1 MQLDDPA
8 FSIPTGSPSPL
19 DPQMREFL
27 NRMSEGY
34 RRFPRCDTLTI
45 PEAREVAEQVR
56 APWAVGGPSMN
67 RTVEHQVSTRH
78 GDVRVRVYYPQRRS
92 SRAALMYLHGGGF
105 VLFSIDTHDRLMRE
119 YAERAG
125 IVVIGVDYTL
135 APDARFPRPLD
146 ECVDALRWVA
156 NQAVALDVDATEL
169 FVGGDSAGASLAIGV
184 GLTLRDANDDLL
196 KGLVLNYGSFGT
208 NMYRN
213 SMVRY
218 GAGDYGLSLHDIVW
232 FRGLYLS
239 KGRDFCDPRVNIL
252 NADLSGLPPVCM
264 VVAECDPLSDDS
276 AELENRLLAAR
287 VEVTAWTYP
296 GTVHSFLEAISIAE
310 VASRALDDT
319 ALWLRKCTRVC

>member
-8 FSIPTGSPSPL
+8 FSIPTGAPSPL

-56 APWAVGGPSMN
+56 APWAAGGPSMS
-67 RTVEHQVSTRH
+67 RTVEHHIPTRH
-78 GDVRVRVYYPQRRS
+78 GDIRVRVHYPAERS
-92 SRAALMYLHGGGF
+92 SRAALVYLHGGGF

-119 YAERAG
+119 YAQRAG
-125 IVVIGVDYTL
+125 IVVIGVDYTR

-146 ECVDALRWVA
+146 ECVDAVRWVVD
-156 NQAVALDVDATEL
+156 QAAVLDVDATQIFL
-169 FVGGDSAGASLAIGV
+169 GGDSAGASLSMGV
-184 GLTLRDANDDLL
+184 ALTRRDANEHLL

-208 NMYRN
+208 NLYRN

-218 GAGDYGLSLHDIVW
+218 GAGDYGLSLHDIIW

-239 KGRDFCDPRVNIL
+239 KGSDFGNPRVNIL
-252 NADLSGLPPVCM
+252 DADLSGLPSVCM
-264 VVAECDPLSDDS
+264 VVAECDPLSDES
-276 AELENRLLAAR
+276 LELEDRLRA
-287 VEVTAWTYP
+287 VGVDVTARTYP

-310 VASRALDDT
+310 VAARAFDDT
-319 ALWLRKCTRVC
+319 ALWLRKRSGVC

>member
-8 FSIPTGSPSPL
+8 FSIPTGAPSPL

-45 PEAREVAEQVR
+45 PEAR
-56 APWAVGGPSMN
+56 GPSMS
-67 RTVEHQVSTRH
+67 RTVEHHIPTRH
-78 GDVRVRVYYPQRRS
+78 GDIRVRVHYPAERS
-92 SRAALMYLHGGGF
+92 SRAALVYLHGGGF

-119 YAERAG
+119 YAQRAG
-125 IVVIGVDYTL
+125 IVVIGVDYTR

-146 ECVDALRWVA
+146 ECVDAVRWVVD
-156 NQAVALDVDATEL
+156 QAAVLDVDATQIFL
-169 FVGGDSAGASLAIGV
+169 GGDSAGASLSMGV
-184 GLTLRDANDDLL
+184 ALTRRDANEHLL

-208 NMYRN
+208 NLYRN

-218 GAGDYGLSLHDIVW
+218 GAGDYGLSLHDIIW

-239 KGRDFCDPRVNIL
+239 KGSDFGNPRVNIL
-252 NADLSGLPPVCM
+252 DADLSGLPSVCM
-264 VVAECDPLSDDS
+264 VVAECDPLSDES
-276 AELENRLLAAR
+276 LELEDRLRA
-287 VEVTAWTYP
+287 VGVDVTARTYP

-310 VASRALDDT
+310 VAARAFDDT
-319 ALWLRKCTRVC
+319 ALWLRKRSGVC